1 VSGTLVGSSVGLEI
15 VGDGERKS
23 DWVGGEEGVVALA
36 STASASAL
44 GRAWPSMSCCDGAV
58 DSFRQVYVAVL
69 HSKWEVAASA
79 VLGGR
84 LVGAVARGGGLSSSA
99 LAASEVRRCLPGVAQ
114 TPDPWHLRCSRGWV
128 RVSGW

>member
-1 VSGTLVGSSVGLEI
+1 MDCRLLEAVKGSRIGSVKRRGA
-15 VGDGERKS
+15 
-23 DWVGGEEGVVALA
+23 VALA

-44 GRAWPSMSCCDGAV
+44 GRAWPSLSCCDGAV

-69 HSKWEVAASA
+69 HSKWEVAVSG

-84 LVGAVARGGGLSSSA
+84 LVGAVARGGGLASSA

-114 TPDPWHLRCSRGWV
+114 MHDPLRLPNSRGWV
-128 RVSGW
+128 RVSG